1 MSIVLQSRV
10 RNSARSP
17 RGALSR
23 HDSRQ
28 LPRVADA
35 PLLCAVPL
43 RRSSAPST
51 VLCAVAIPLS
61 MLRAIHP
68 HRPRSPPPAS
78 SAPAHRAPP
87 RASRTAAPRRGAT
100 AVHTEIMGA
109 WATKGTRPP
118 RKKLVELG
126 QAVSEEGDAAL
137 VIEAHRRY
145 CLARHEMNSKRSGKL
160 LFRACLAERN
170 WEKVIELLAGA
181 PRHQVFFS
189 EWTPARE
196 IFGAATADGEL
207 GAPRADVRAL
217 PARRRGDHA
226 RRGRLR
232 PQGARRGG
240 RVRRRARTLA
250 RVPSGLLRPT
260 AAAKL
265 LHALVDAAEAA
276 RVDEAD
282 GADDAAAAAV
292 AACPSSSAPSG
303 ARATSSSRSPRARAS
318 SPTTRPPP
326 ARRSSRARR
335 RARSRR
341 REAAGDGDRRRPRGG
356 DRAPRNKFSLCSL

>member
-1 MSIVLQSRV
+1 
-10 RNSARSP
+10 
-17 RGALSR
+17 
-23 HDSRQ
+23 
-28 LPRVADA
+28 
-35 PLLCAVPL
+35 
-43 RRSSAPST
+43 
-51 VLCAVAIPLS
+51 

-68 HRPRSPPPAS
+68 HRSALAAARLLGARSSGAAAS
-78 SAPAHRAPP
+78 LAHR
-87 RASRTAAPRRGAT
+87 RSASAAAT
-100 AVHTEIMGA
+100 AVHTEIMDA

-170 WEKVIELLAGA
+170 WERVIELLAGA

-196 IFGAATADGEL
+196 IFGAATADGDWARLEQMYEL
-207 GAPRADVRAL
+207 CRRAGAAATHDEAGFVVKAL
-217 PARRRGDHA
+217 AEAGEFDA
-226 RRGRLR
+226 
-232 PQGARRGG
+232 A
-240 RVRRRARTLA
+240 ARTLA
-250 RVPSGLLRPT
+250 RVPAGLLRPT

-292 AACPSSSAPSG
+292 AALPELE
-303 ARATSSSRSPRARAS
+303 RAVEFTSHKLVAIAARAS
-318 SPTTRPPP
+318 LLADDP
-326 ARRSSRARR
+326 AAALAPLVARSSARTIEK
-335 RARSRR
+335 ARKRL
-341 REAAGDGDRRRPRGG
+341 ETATGGGHDAAI
-356 DRAPRNKFSLCSL
+356 ALLE

>member
-1 MSIVLQSRV
+1 
-10 RNSARSP
+10 
-17 RGALSR
+17 
-23 HDSRQ
+23 
-28 LPRVADA
+28 
-35 PLLCAVPL
+35 
-43 RRSSAPST
+43 
-51 VLCAVAIPLS
+51 

-68 HRPRSPPPAS
+68 HRSALAAARLLGSRLPNAAS
-78 SAPAHRAPP
+78 SLAHR
-87 RASRTAAPRRGAT
+87 RSASAAAT
-100 AVHTEIMGA
+100 AVHTEIMDA

-196 IFGAATADGEL
+196 IFGAATADGDWARLEQMYEL
-207 GAPRADVRAL
+207 CRRAGAAATHDEAGFVLKAL
-217 PARRRGDHA
+217 AEAGEFDA
-226 RRGRLR
+226 
-232 PQGARRGG
+232 A
-240 RVRRRARTLA
+240 ARTLA
-250 RVPSGLLRPT
+250 RVPAGLLRPT

-282 GADDAAAAAV
+282 GADEVAAAAV
-292 AACPSSSAPSG
+292 AALPELE
-303 ARATSSSRSPRARAS
+303 RAVEFTSHKLVAIAARAS
-318 SPTTRPPP
+318 LLADDP
-326 ARRSSRARR
+326 AAALAPLVARSSARTIEK
-335 RARSRR
+335 ARKRL
-341 REAAGDGDRRRPRGG
+341 ETATGGGHDAAI
-356 DRAPRNKFSLCSL
+356 ALLE

>member
-1 MSIVLQSRV
+1 
-10 RNSARSP
+10 
-17 RGALSR
+17 
-23 HDSRQ
+23 
-28 LPRVADA
+28 
-35 PLLCAVPL
+35 
-43 RRSSAPST
+43 
-51 VLCAVAIPLS
+51 

-68 HRPRSPPPAS
+68 HRSTLAAARLLGSRLPNAAAS
-78 SAPAHRAPP
+78 LAHR
-87 RASRTAAPRRGAT
+87 RSASAAAT
-100 AVHTEIMGA
+100 AVHTEIMDA

-196 IFGAATADGEL
+196 IFGAATADGDWARLEQMYEL
-207 GAPRADVRAL
+207 CRRAGAAATHDEAGFVLKAL
-217 PARRRGDHA
+217 AEAGEFDA
-226 RRGRLR
+226 
-232 PQGARRGG
+232 A
-240 RVRRRARTLA
+240 ARTLA
-250 RVPSGLLRPT
+250 RVPAGLLRPT

-282 GADDAAAAAV
+282 GADEVAAAAV
-292 AACPSSSAPSG
+292 AALPELE
-303 ARATSSSRSPRARAS
+303 RAVEFTSHKLVAIAARAS
-318 SPTTRPPP
+318 LLADDP
-326 ARRSSRARR
+326 AAALAPLVARSSARTLEK
-335 RARSRR
+335 ARKRL
-341 REAAGDGDRRRPRGG
+341 ETAAGGG
-356 DRAPRNKFSLCSL
+356 HDAAIALLE